1 MTRKQTMWMIVSLA
15 SFFCIATDQ
24 PLAFLDDGTLLY
36 SLAMIIGVICTS
48 SPKHAST

>member
-1 MTRKQTMWMIVSLA
+1 MTRKQTLWMIVSLF
-15 SFFCIATDQ
+15 SFICIATNQ
-24 PLAFLDDGTLLY
+24 PFVFLDDGTLLY